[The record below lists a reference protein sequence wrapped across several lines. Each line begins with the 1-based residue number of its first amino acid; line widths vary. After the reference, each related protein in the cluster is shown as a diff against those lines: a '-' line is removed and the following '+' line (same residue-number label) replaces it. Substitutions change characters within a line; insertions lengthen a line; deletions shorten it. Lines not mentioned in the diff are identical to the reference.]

1 MHIKCVYACL
11 FGCKDVTDRLG
22 HYIECPMMFSPWK
35 FMHRDLSIH
44 ATDRWG
50 LNSPNK
56 HDILHICCV
65 FSAYHATSAHVKQ
78 DHETYGTADQTKQ
91 FLIQSQRRT
100 WSIFAEAYE
109 ATARDFEL
117 SCPRYTLTAILHWRL
132 NYEGPKL
139 NVDDLDLSQDPLIL
153 CPVTAAPSN
162 VVDLTQ
168 DPLGPHHFLAIVQTP
183 EAPSPPGFDSA
194 CIVW

>member
-1 MHIKCVYACL
+1 MKVIKSWMNAWTTSSRMGGAHYIYPCL

-22 HYIECPMMFSPWK
+22 LYIDSPMMFSLWK

-56 HDILHICCV
+56 RDIIHICCV

-78 DHETYGTADQTKQ
+78 NHDTYGTADQTKQ

-109 ATARDFEL
+109 ATARDFEI
-117 SCPRYTLTAILHWRL
+117 SCPRYTLAAIIQWHLS
-132 NYEGPKL
+132 YEGSKL
-139 NVDDLDLSQDPLIL
+139 YNELEELSQDPLIL
-153 CPVTAAPSN
+153 CLEPPVVLPA
-162 VVDLTQ
+162 
-168 DPLGPHHFLAIVQTP
+168 HVQT
-183 EAPSPPGFDSA
+183 EAPSS
-194 CIVW
+194 IT